1 MTHSK
6 IILKIND
13 ANFQGICT
21 SCCIVKDEQTLIALI
36 YEPKTLSETMNEQSY
51 YETMYILRPDIA
63 EDEVTSH
70 IDKYNKLLK
79 DFGGTI
85 LDSQMRGK
93 RRLAYQIA
101 KHREGIYVQLS
112 HQGDGQ
118 HIFKIEKAMR
128 LSEDVIRYM
137 TVKQEG
143 PLPTPRPST
152 KSSTQAD
159 DKDNAETKVES
170 MENKPVD
177 STDSSTAGKDDTET
191 KENTES

>member
-152 KSSTQAD
+152 KNSTQVDDKENSEPKVESKEKQPVISAD
-159 DKDNAETKVES
+159 TSTSKKNDSETKDNAES
-170 MENKPVD
+170 
-177 STDSSTAGKDDTET
+177 
-191 KENTES
+191 

>member
-1 MTHSK
+1 M
-6 IILKIND
+6 ND
-13 ANFQGICT
+13 Q
-21 SCCIVKDEQTLIALI
+21 
-36 YEPKTLSETMNEQSY
+36 QSY

-63 EDEVTSH
+63 EDEVTNH
-70 IDKYNKLLK
+70 INKYNKLLEE
-79 DFGGTI
+79 FGGTI

-101 KHREGIYVQLS
+101 KHREGVYVQLS

-143 PLPTPRPST
+143 PLPTPKPSN
-152 KSSTQAD
+152 KSTPQAEK
-159 DKDNAETKVES
+159 KDTPEAK
-170 MENKPVD
+170 
-177 STDSSTAGKDDTET
+177 
-191 KENTES
+191 TESKESQPVTTPEA

>member
-1 MTHSK
+1 M
-6 IILKIND
+6 ND
-13 ANFQGICT
+13 Q
-21 SCCIVKDEQTLIALI
+21 
-36 YEPKTLSETMNEQSY
+36 QSY

-63 EDEVTSH
+63 EDKVTNH
-70 IDKYNKLLK
+70 IDKYNKLLEE
-79 DFGGTI
+79 FGGTI

-93 RRLAYQIA
+93 RRLAYQIS

-143 PLPTPRPST
+143 PLPSPRPSNKSKSQSDNQDNPDT
-152 KSSTQAD
+152 KIESKEKQPIAT
-159 DKDNAETKVES
+159 AET
-170 MENKPVD
+170 
-177 STDSSTAGKDDTET
+177 STSEKDDTKT
-191 KENTES
+191 NKSVES

>member
-1 MTHSK
+1 M
-6 IILKIND
+6 ND
-13 ANFQGICT
+13 Q
-21 SCCIVKDEQTLIALI
+21 
-36 YEPKTLSETMNEQSY
+36 QSY

-63 EDEVTSH
+63 EDEVTNH
-70 IDKYNKLLK
+70 IDKYNKLLGE
-79 DFGGTI
+79 FGGTI

-137 TVKQEG
+137 TVKQAG

-159 DKDNAETKVES
+159 DKENSETKVKSKEKQS
-170 MENKPVD
+170 VV
-177 STDSSTAGKDDTET
+177 STDTPTLGEDNTET
-191 KENTES
+191 KENAES

>member
-1 MTHSK
+1 MTDQ
-6 IILKIND
+6 I
-13 ANFQGICT
+13 
-21 SCCIVKDEQTLIALI
+21 
-36 YEPKTLSETMNEQSY
+36 Y

-63 EDEVTSH
+63 EDEVTNH
-70 IDKYNKLLK
+70 IEKYNKLLEES
-79 DFGGTI
+79 GGKI

-128 LSEDVIRYM
+128 LSEDVIRYL

-143 PLPTPRPST
+143 PLPSPR
-152 KSSTQAD
+152 SSSKGSNQSEKKEIENID
-159 DKDNAETKVES
+159 PINKLESNDNETNEKKTTTSES
-170 MENKPVD
+170 QPPQV
-177 STDSSTAGKDDTET
+177 
-191 KENTES
+191 KELQES

>member
-1 MTHSK
+1 
-6 IILKIND
+6 
-13 ANFQGICT
+13 
-21 SCCIVKDEQTLIALI
+21 
-36 YEPKTLSETMNEQSY
+36 MNNQQSY

-63 EDEVTSH
+63 EDEVTNH
-70 IDKYNKLLK
+70 IDKYNKLLEE
-79 DFGGTI
+79 FGGTI

-152 KSSTQAD
+152 KSTTQAND
-159 DKDNAETKVES
+159 
-170 MENKPVD
+170 
-177 STDSSTAGKDDTET
+177 
-191 KENTES
+191 

>member
-1 MTHSK
+1 MTNQH
-6 IILKIND
+6 
-13 ANFQGICT
+13 
-21 SCCIVKDEQTLIALI
+21 
-36 YEPKTLSETMNEQSY
+36 SY

-63 EDEVTSH
+63 EDEVTNH
-70 IDKYNKLLK
+70 IDKYNKLLEE
-79 DFGGTI
+79 FGGTI

-118 HIFKIEKAMR
+118 HIYKIEKAMR

-143 PLPTPRPST
+143 PLPTPRPSNKNT
-152 KSSTQAD
+152 AQSNSKVDSDA
-159 DKDNAETKVES
+159 KVES
-170 MENKPVD
+170 QEKQPVTSPD
-177 STDSSTAGKDDTET
+177 TSTSSKEDTET
-191 KENTES
+191 KENSES

>member
-1 MTHSK
+1 M
-6 IILKIND
+6 ND
-13 ANFQGICT
+13 Q
-21 SCCIVKDEQTLIALI
+21 
-36 YEPKTLSETMNEQSY
+36 QSY

-63 EDEVTSH
+63 EDEVTNH
-70 IDKYNKLLK
+70 INKYNKLLEE
-79 DFGGTI
+79 FGGTI

-101 KHREGIYVQLS
+101 KHREGVYVQLS

-143 PLPTPRPST
+143 PLPTPRPSNKNT
-152 KSSTQAD
+152 SQSENKD
-159 DKDNAETKVES
+159 DSDAKVES
-170 MENKPVD
+170 KDKQPVT
-177 STDSSTAGKDDTET
+177 STDVVTSDKEDTKI
-191 KENTES
+191 KENA

>member
-1 MTHSK
+1 M
-6 IILKIND
+6 ND
-13 ANFQGICT
+13 QQF
-21 SCCIVKDEQTLIALI
+21 
-36 YEPKTLSETMNEQSY
+36 Y

-63 EDEVTSH
+63 EDEVTNH
-70 IDKYNKLLK
+70 IDKYNKLLEE
-79 DFGGTI
+79 FGGNI

-143 PLPTPRPST
+143 PLPTPRTSNKST
-152 KSSTQAD
+152 SQSK
-159 DKDNAETKVES
+159 DKDSPDAKVES
-170 MENKPVD
+170 KEKQPVASAD
-177 STDSSTAGKDDTET
+177 TSNSSKDEAET
-191 KENTES
+191 KENAES

>member
-1 MTHSK
+1 
-6 IILKIND
+6 
-13 ANFQGICT
+13 
-21 SCCIVKDEQTLIALI
+21 
-36 YEPKTLSETMNEQSY
+36 MNKEQSY

-63 EDEVTSH
+63 EDEVTNH
-70 IDKYNKLLK
+70 IDKYNKLLEE
-79 DFGGTI
+79 FGGTI

-143 PLPTPRPST
+143 PLPTP
-152 KSSTQAD
+152 KSSNKTSTQAES
-159 DKDNAETKVES
+159 KDNPETKDES
-170 MENKPVD
+170 KEKKLVTNTD
-177 STDSSTAGKDDTET
+177 ISTSRKDDTEI
-191 KENTES
+191 KENAKS